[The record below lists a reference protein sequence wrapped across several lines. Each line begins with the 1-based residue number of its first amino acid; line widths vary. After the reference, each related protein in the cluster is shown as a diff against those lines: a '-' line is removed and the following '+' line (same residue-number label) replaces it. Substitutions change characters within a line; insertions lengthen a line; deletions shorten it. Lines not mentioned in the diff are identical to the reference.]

1 MEWRLWFV
9 QLSGWPVFLAT
20 VAGVFVLMLG
30 LSVVLTRISHR
41 SVLQNALL
49 AVISVAAIACALVI
63 LVAVLTRR

>member
-1 MEWRLWFV
+1 MDWRLWFV
-9 QLSGWPVFLAT
+9 RLSGWPVFLAT
-20 VAGVFVLMLG
+20 VAGVFVFMLS

-49 AVISVAAIACALVI
+49 AVVSLAVVACALLI

>member
-1 MEWRLWFV
+1 MDWRLWFV
-9 QLSGWPVFLAT
+9 RLSGWPVFLAT

-49 AVISVAAIACALVI
+49 AVISVAVIACALMVLI
-63 LVAVLTRR
+63 AALTRR